1 MVRVSAII
9 PVYNG
14 APTVDRAIES
24 TLSQQFEG
32 LEVVVVDDGST
43 DATRDVVK
51 KWGASLTFVR
61 QTNRGPSAARNAG
74 VRAGSGE
81 YIAFLD
87 ADDVWLPGKLTRMV
101 GALDANRDAVL
112 AYSDFIAVD
121 DSGREVRD
129 SLLFADRAHAPSMDE
144 LLAGWWPILTSTVV
158 MRRDAFV
165 RCGGFSE
172 EFRSAGY
179 EDPFLWLLA
188 REQGKFIYVA
198 EPLVRYRAETALQ
211 RMRRYS
217 RGGRIFA
224 GLVRA
229 RYGRAGRR
237 LAEEVVRAETAAIGH
252 EGLLAMRRGDRAQ
265 ARRAFLL
272 ALRCDPR
279 HLRNG
284 LRLLRTFLPPTLARA
299 LTGRTRNE
307 VG

>member
-14 APTVDRAIES
+14 ASTVDRAIES
-24 TLSQQFEG
+24 ALSQQFYG

-43 DATRDVVK
+43 DATPDLLK
-51 KWGASLTFVR
+51 KWGARITLVR

-74 VRAGSGE
+74 VRAGSAKCV
-81 YIAFLD
+81 AFLD
-87 ADDVWLPGKLTRMV
+87 ADDVWLPGKLPRMV
-101 GALDANRDAVL
+101 GALEANREAVL

-129 SLLFADRAHAPSMDE
+129 SLVFADRAHAPSMDE
-144 LLAGWWPILTSTVV
+144 LLAGWWPILTSAVV
-158 MRRDAFV
+158 MRRETFV

-188 REQGKFIYVA
+188 REQGEFIYVA
-198 EPLVRYRAETALQ
+198 EPLVRYRAESALQ
-211 RMRRYS
+211 RMRRYA
-217 RGGRIFA
+217 RGGRIFT

-229 RYGRAGRR
+229 RYGHAGRR
-237 LAEEVVRAETAAIGH
+237 LAAEVVRAETAAIGH
-252 EGLLAMRRGDRAQ
+252 EGLLAMRRGDRTQ

-272 ALRCDPR
+272 ALRCDPLD
-279 HLRNG
+279 LRNG
-284 LRLLRTFLPPTLARA
+284 LRLLRTFLPLTLARA
-299 LTGRTRNE
+299 LSGRTRNQ